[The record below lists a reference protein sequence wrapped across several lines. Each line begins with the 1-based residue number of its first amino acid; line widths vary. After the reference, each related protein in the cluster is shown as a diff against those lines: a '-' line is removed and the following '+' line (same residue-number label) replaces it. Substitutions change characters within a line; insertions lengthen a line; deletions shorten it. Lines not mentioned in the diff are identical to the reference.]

1 VNGKKEVS
9 LMEGESLLYLTGAD
23 GFIGSHLTERL
34 INTGRYRVRAL
45 AQYNSFNSLG
55 WLEGSPVLKS
65 HNLEVVFGDVR
76 DQGFIHRTMEGVDQV
91 VHLAALIAIPHSYI
105 SPESYVQTNVVGTL
119 NVLEAAKSHGVT
131 RFLHTSTSETYGT
144 ARSVPIPETHS
155 LTAQSPYAATKVAA
169 DKLVESYHLAFGLP
183 TVTVRPFNTFGPRQ
197 SARAI
202 IPTVITQILSGAKQ
216 IRIGS
221 ITPTRDFSF
230 IEDTVSGFQSI
241 LQSSAGVGETFNL
254 GSGFEIS
261 IKALVE
267 FILEIMEVDAKI
279 MSDEARIRPKNSE
292 VERLLADT
300 SKVQQNFSWKPEF
313 GGVEGLRA
321 GLEKTI
327 DWLRNPENLAKYK
340 ANVYNT

>member
-1 VNGKKEVS
+1 
-9 LMEGESLLYLTGAD
+9 MEGESLLYLTGAD